1 MTEVKRCSRHLG
13 VNLEGLLRKGR
24 FDIERTWLV
33 GHVLCQHVGQ
43 KSQSEPLGDC
53 SLKWLVLEFSVKAS
67 GERPSALKLDP
78 YGQLFSLVVQCYGD
92 LEHKVHSL
100 SLCFWVVQCCGG
112 QFHLEV
118 GLPDKIQDSQL
129 NLNVR

>member
-33 GHVLCQHVGQ
+33 GNNSLLRQHVGQ
-43 KSQSEPLGDC
+43 KPQSEPLGD

-67 GERPSALKLDP
+67 GEGPSALKLDP
-78 YGQLFSLVVQCYGD
+78 
-92 LEHKVHSL
+92 
-100 SLCFWVVQCCGG
+100 
-112 QFHLEV
+112 
-118 GLPDKIQDSQL
+118 
-129 NLNVR
+129 